1 MPATFIRQFNFECE
15 SWKRILYFFREENV
29 YYRNRLSEILNDAVS
44 EELLERSEYF
54 QGNFIMS
61 DETIH
66 WLVDEIHQHIKFLG
80 QNIATDTQILELVI
94 RNHQKLK
101 KDVEKAEE
109 VLFNLKKEFNEFL
122 AESVVGYFN

>member
-29 YYRNRLSEILNDAVS
+29 YYRNRLSEILNDAVN

-66 WLVDEIHQHIKFLG
+66 WLVDEIHQHIKFLS

-122 AESVVGYFN
+122 AESVVGYYN

>member
-1 MPATFIRQFNFECE
+1 M
-15 SWKRILYFFREENV
+15 YFFREENV

-66 WLVDEIHQHIKFLG
+66 WLVDEIHQHTKFLN
-80 QNIATDTQILELVI
+80 QNITSDNEILELAI

-101 KDVEKAEE
+101 KDVETAEE
-109 VLFNLKKEFNEFL
+109 VLFNLKKEFKEFL
-122 AESVVGYFN
+122 AESVVGYYN

>member
-66 WLVDEIHQHIKFLG
+66 WLVDEIHQHIKFLS

>member
-1 MPATFIRQFNFECE
+1 MPASFIRQFIYECE

-66 WLVDEIHQHIKFLG
+66 WLVDEIHQHTKFLN
-80 QNIATDTQILELVI
+80 QNITSDNQILELAI
-94 RNHQKLK
+94 WNHQKLK